1 MVKPFRTCQALLLKG
16 AMEPDTI
23 APSLSF
29 YNRNKSLKIPC
40 FWAEIKKNT
49 RLLQK
54 RKLKKIQLSILFR
67 IFAPVYSPL
76 TMTPIEVGGV
86 IGLDTT

>member
-40 FWAEIKKNT
+40 FWAEIEKNK

-54 RKLKKIQLSILFR
+54 IRLKTIQHSIFFR
-67 IFAPVYSPL
+67 IFASDSNSPQ
-76 TMTPIEVGGV
+76 G
-86 IGLDTT
+86 